1 MIIYKTAYFGMDSD
15 EAKIEKLDLN
25 KRGVITELNIAAE
38 ADNGHEIGQTQLSYF
53 ATKSE
58 AEDWARRLILTRG
71 NPWLTDEGL
80 EGVDNG

>member
-15 EAKIEKLDLN
+15 EAEIEKLDLN

-38 ADNGHEIGQTQLSYF
+38 AGNGHEMGQTQFSYF
-53 ATKSE
+53 STKSE

-71 NPWLTDEGL
+71 NPWLTDE
-80 EGVDNG
+80 ESEKEK